1 MCENKSFMKAWQVDR
16 PYLTSG
22 HLKIIACSAMFLSHL
37 AQSELLYMME
47 FTKIADLFMLIGRI
61 SMPLFSFMAV
71 QGIILTK
78 NRGKYLKR
86 LFMFAL
92 VSEIPFDLVF
102 SGTGFFV
109 YSQNVFFSL
118 FLGALMVYLW
128 EKILASQTNIFLRL
142 GFGFLIF
149 LGFYFLAGFFMT
161 DYDSRAIVVIALI
174 YLAKESRLLTAIAIL
189 IGFAFEARIGGDY
202 LSIPYMVYLS
212 IPLIFLYNGKRG
224 TYNKWYFYAFYPVH
238 LILIYL
244 LKIILL

>member
-1 MCENKSFMKAWQVDR
+1 MSDNKSFMKAWQVER
-16 PYLTSG
+16 LYLTSG
-22 HLKIIACSAMFLSHL
+22 HLKVIACIAMFLSHL
-37 AQSELLYMME
+37 AQSGLLYMME
-47 FTKIADLFMLIGRI
+47 FTKTADLFMLIGRI

-71 QGIILTK
+71 QGIILSK
-78 NRGKYLKR
+78 NREKYLKR
-86 LFMFAL
+86 LFIFAL
-92 VSEIPFDLVF
+92 VSEIPFDLAF
-102 SGTGFFV
+102 S
-109 YSQNVFFSL
+109 
-118 FLGALMVYLW
+118 
-128 EKILASQTNIFLRL
+128 
-142 GFGFLIF
+142 
-149 LGFYFLAGFFMT
+149 GFFMT
-161 DYDSRAIVVIALI
+161 DYDSRAIVVIGLM